1 MQQLKET
8 NTAFAT
14 ISNGTAVDVGIE
26 IIVFNKLAC
35 KFLTTGC
42 NNVNEILIR
51 VSKQARCDIFG
62 PSDQGSLYSSSSL
75 HAACRDAKPTTFGS
89 VESRRHSMEIGPLEE
104 LSLQCYCG
112 KVFSQQSALTNHTRS
127 CKQSNKRLASALTVA
142 KEAWE
147 ARKSRKR
154 QKTGEHEP
162 EQVISEPT
170 VVLEELEP
178 SHSEVCL

>member
-1 MQQLKET
+1 M
-8 NTAFAT
+8 A
-14 ISNGTAVDVGIE
+14 
-26 IIVFNKLAC
+26 LAPLPLVT
-35 KFLTTGC
+35 LTT
-42 NNVNEILIR
+42 
-51 VSKQARCDIFG
+51 D
-62 PSDQGSLYSSSSL
+62 
-75 HAACRDAKPTTFGS
+75 
-89 VESRRHSMEIGPLEE
+89 SRRHSMEIQVEHLEE
-104 LSLQCYCG
+104 PSLRCYCG